1 MTNLSGKDLDARSA
15 PEGGRTGRPGINILA
30 KTIGFSLAL
39 TLVFTSV
46 TLLLPQVEGEAPVD
60 EKVDLGALTMD
71 DFVVMGEKL
80 FNNKGTCTL
89 CHKPAPLGRA
99 PDIAGLDMV
108 ATSSKRL
115 ADERY
120 KGEAKD
126 AEGYI
131 RESLVDPSKYVVAT
145 WGKKGTNDS
154 VSPMPAIDKAPIQL
168 SAMEMDAVIAY
179 LQAKDGNEVTVS
191 LPSPEAAAEVA
202 AATPAQ
208 GSAAAPVLAATPEE
222 ALQKYTCAA
231 CHSMTSRD
239 VLVGPGLSDVG
250 ARLSVDQIRQ
260 SIIDP
265 NAVITEG
272 FPAAMPADFAAKMT
286 VKELEMIVNYLA
298 EKKQ

>member
-1 MTNLSGKDLDARSA
+1 M
-15 PEGGRTGRPGINILA
+15 LA
-30 KTIGFSLAL
+30 KTLGFSLAL
-39 TLVFTSV
+39 TLVFTLV
-46 TLLLPQVEGEAPVD
+46 TYLLPQVEGEAPV
-60 EKVDLGALTMD
+60 EPKVDLGSLTMD
-71 DFVVMGEKL
+71 DFVALGENL

-89 CHKPAPLGRA
+89 CHKPPPLGRA
-99 PDIAGLDMV
+99 PDIAGMDML

-120 KGEAKD
+120 KGKAKD

-154 VSPMPAIDKAPIQL
+154 VSPMPAVDKAPIQL
-168 SAMEMDAVIAY
+168 SVMEMDAIIAY

-202 AATPAQ
+202 AAAPAQ
-208 GSAAAPVLAATPEE
+208 GAAAAPVLAATPEE
-222 ALQKYTCAA
+222 ALQKYTCTA
-231 CHSMTSRD
+231 CHSMTSKD
-239 VLVGPGLSDVG
+239 ALVGPGLLDVG
-250 ARLSVDQIRQ
+250 ARLSADQIRQ

-265 NAVITEG
+265 NAVISEG